1 MCHTDTMWDKL
12 IHKWLRVP
20 YALHVHTDRR
30 SLKKPRATVLFL
42 HGIGNSGDSWR
53 DIIKDLPDDIRIVV
67 IDLLGFGHS
76 PRPDWAIYNAKTQ
89 ARSVA
94 ATFLKL
100 GIRQP
105 VIVVG
110 HSLGALVAVEVAK
123 RYSLAVRSLI
133 LCSPPFYKASEE
145 KQRLLPSYD
154 SLIKNLYKLAKR
166 HPREFVAISQL
177 AVKLG
182 MVNKSYNVT
191 HENTPIYMN
200 ALTASIINQT
210 TLQDATKLAVPT
222 RILYG
227 RLDPVVV
234 IPNLKWLAQQNKQIS
249 LKPIT
254 LAGHEMFGPYI
265 SAIRKEIE
273 NASQK

>member
-1 MCHTDTMWDKL
+1 MWDKL
-12 IHKWLRVP
+12 IHKWLRIP

-30 SLKKPRATVLFL
+30 SLKKPQATVLFL
-42 HGIGNSGDSWR
+42 HGIGNSGDAWR
-53 DIIKDLPDDIRIVV
+53 DVIKDLPDDIRVVV

-105 VIVVG
+105 VIIVG

-154 SLIKNLYKLAKR
+154 SLIKNLYSLAKR

-182 MVNKSYNVT
+182 MVNSSYNVT

-210 TLQDATKLAVPT
+210 TLHDAVKLTVPT

-227 RLDPVVV
+227 RLDPVIV
-234 IPNLKWLAQQNKQIS
+234 IPNLKWLAQHNKQID

-265 SAIRKEIE
+265 ATIRKEIE
-273 NASQK
+273 SASQRK